1 MLPPPPPAEEGEEN
15 ANNGETAVK
24 AGPQELKF
32 EYSHLKDYM
41 IKTFQDIKT
50 DLSQQM

>member
-15 ANNGETAVK
+15 ANDGETAVK

-41 IKTFQDIKT
+41 VKTFQGIKI
-50 DLSQQM
+50 DL